1 MQSQAIKV
9 LYCCSNSEKDEKL
22 RDELEKHL
30 GILQSEGVIETWHRG
45 MISAGQVFESEFYT
59 QLETANIVLPLISP
73 DFIASDE
80 NWDTV
85 VKLAMEKHRKK
96 LTRVVP
102 ILLRPVDSNWRLTFA
117 NTKALPE
124 DGRPI
129 TEWKPYDKAFVNITE
144 GIREVVTELT
154 DSPLKKV
161 SNTFANLAS
170 ATISSVISPLSN
182 LSRPR
187 RRRRKSLL
195 IPILLL
201 IALGGLASYS
211 IFFNLSS
218 SETKPRSTVKSTPK
232 DISTGWIQLG
242 VINKDSKLSA
252 GTQLLKPSNNKLYP
266 SIDPPFVPPQGK
278 IVTVKYKVN
287 LRKDKFLSSE
297 QFEELQPGEKVTV
310 HKVEVVQK
318 ATQTSPYIRLGAQ
331 VSKCDR
337 TCSNK

>member
-102 ILLRPVDSNWRLTFA
+102 ILLRPVDSNWRRTFA
-117 NTKALPE
+117 NTRALPD

-129 TEWKPYDKAFVNITE
+129 TDWKPYDKAFVNITQ
-144 GIREVVTELT
+144 GIREVVAELT
-154 DSPLKKV
+154 ASPIKKSFKQLSIHVKPV
-161 SNTFANLAS
+161 SNLFVNLTSAN
-170 ATISSVISPLSN
+170 ISSI
-182 LSRPR
+182 
-187 RRRRKSLL
+187 
-195 IPILLL
+195 IPIFFM
-201 IALGGLASYS
+201 IAGGFALYS
-211 IFFNLSS
+211 NLSS
-218 SETKPRSTVKSTPK
+218 SKTKPRSIVKSTQQN
-232 DISTGWIQLG
+232 ISTGWIQLG
-242 VINKDSKLSA
+242 VIDKNSKLSA
-252 GTQLLKPSNNKLYP
+252 GTQLLRPSNSERYP
-266 SIDPPFVPPQGK
+266 SIDPPTVPEQGSL
-278 IVTVKYKVN
+278 VTVKYTVN
-287 LRKDKFLSSE
+287 LWQNKSLRTGKIIKKM
-297 QFEELQPGEKVTV
+297 QPGEILIVQ
-310 HKVEVVQK
+310 KVEVFQK
-318 ATQTSPYIRLGAQ
+318 ANQASPYIILRAQ
-331 VSKCDR
+331 VRKCDR
-337 TCSNK
+337 TCSKP